1 MRLPATLAADAPL
14 FATRSPARDNNSPLR
29 RSVPVLPESA
39 SRGQPSG
46 LCNPDPIKHA
56 AVLGPIKTKPCGGRA
71 RRGQP

>member
-1 MRLPATLAADAPL
+1 
-14 FATRSPARDNNSPLR
+14 
-29 RSVPVLPESA
+29 VLPESA

-71 RRGQP
+71 RRGQAWPPLRAAAARAAVGTEERRRRGSR